1 MDAAIATS
9 GLNEID
15 RPKPAASVSMRL
27 RDEIEGLIATGGF
40 APGERLDEVQLATRF
55 NVSRTPIRQALHELA
70 ASGLVDI
77 QPRRGAT
84 VARMGPQRM
93 IEMFELMAELEA
105 MCARFAVRRMS
116 EADGALIRLAH
127 DRCEAASRSGE
138 TDVYY
143 AANEQFHQAL
153 YRSSHN
159 AVLEEECRRIAARLR
174 PYRRL
179 QLRLKSRVGQ
189 SFAEHGA
196 IVEALMAGD
205 GEAAA
210 SAARA
215 HVAVQGER
223 FADLMALMRAAD

>member
-1 MDAAIATS
+1 MAAAIATAA
-9 GLNEID
+9 LHEAD
-15 RPKPAASVSMRL
+15 RPKPAASVSIRL

-105 MCARFAVRRMS
+105 MCARLAVRRMS
-116 EADGALIRLAH
+116 AADGASIRLAH
-127 DRCEAASRSGE
+127 EACEMAARADE

-153 YRSSHN
+153 YRASHN

-179 QLRLKSRVGQ
+179 QLRLKNRVGQ

-196 IVEALMAGD
+196 IVEALLAGD
-205 GEAAA
+205 SEAA
-210 SAARA
+210 SLAARA